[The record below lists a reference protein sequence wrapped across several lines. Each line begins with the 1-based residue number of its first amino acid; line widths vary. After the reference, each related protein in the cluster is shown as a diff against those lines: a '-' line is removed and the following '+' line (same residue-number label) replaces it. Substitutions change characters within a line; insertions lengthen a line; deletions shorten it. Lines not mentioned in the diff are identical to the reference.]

1 MKLSSLK
8 YFFTYETKI
17 PDGIGFKLF
26 GIWHILCLLLCL
38 VVTVVSLHWY
48 WKAKAQKKQKVEKT
62 IALSLVGWMILRAIY
77 IAVIGENFL
86 YELPFHLCSMTGILC
101 GIHCFTKWKWLG
113 QMLYALCLPGA
124 ILALLF
130 PNWNSYPLIHFISL
144 EAILFHLGIILYVT
158 CLLTSHEIVPQMK
171 KMWQVIVFLAVVVPP
186 IYVFDKKYQVNYM
199 FVNRPSG
206 GSPLEW
212 LAQWMGNPGYLLGY
226 AGLILLCIFLMDL
239 GYEKF
244 TGSK

>member
-8 YFFTYETKI
+8 YFFTYETQI

-26 GIWHILCLLLCL
+26 GMWHILCLLFCL
-38 VVTVVSLHWY
+38 VVTAVAIY
-48 WKAKAQKKQKVEKT
+48 MYRKAEDQKKRKVEKI

-113 QMLYALCLPGA
+113 QVLYALCLPGA

-130 PNWNSYPLIHFISL
+130 PNWNAYPLIHFISL
-144 EAILFHLGIILYVT
+144 EAILFHLGIVVYVT
-158 CLLTSHEIVPQMK
+158 CLLTSHEIVPQVK
-171 KMWQVIVFLAVVVPP
+171 KMWQGISYYGLGF
-186 IYVFDKKYQVNYM
+186 
-199 FVNRPSG
+199 
-206 GSPLEW
+206 PL
-212 LAQWMGNPGYLLGY
+212 Y
-226 AGLILLCIFLMDL
+226 
-239 GYEKF
+239 
-244 TGSK
+244 

>member
-38 VVTVVSLHWY
+38 AVTVVSLHWY
-48 WKAKAQKKQKVEKT
+48 WKAKAQKKQKFEKT
-62 IALSLVGWMILRAIY
+62 IAMS
-77 IAVIGENFL
+77 
-86 YELPFHLCSMTGILC
+86 
-101 GIHCFTKWKWLG
+101 
-113 QMLYALCLPGA
+113 LYALCLPGA

-130 PNWNSYPLIHFISL
+130 PNWNAYPLIHFISL

>member
-1 MKLSSLK
+1 MWDSLLHEVEMVR
-8 YFFTYETKI
+8 TDAVCI
-17 PDGIGFKLF
+17 
-26 GIWHILCLLLCL
+26 
-38 VVTVVSLHWY
+38 VSAW
-48 WKAKAQKKQKVEKT
+48 
-62 IALSLVGWMILRAIY
+62 G
-77 IAVIGENFL
+77 N
-86 YELPFHLCSMTGILC
+86 TGIAFSKLD
-101 GIHCFTKWKWLG
+101 
-113 QMLYALCLPGA
+113 A
-124 ILALLF
+124 
-130 PNWNSYPLIHFISL
+130 YPLIHFISL